1 MKYLHSSRTHNNQ
14 IRSNP
19 QQNSSPNLPVL
30 KTKKKKKQ
38 LRYYSFQTP
47 FLIFHLKPKPKY
59 ALKNQIPK
67 PILILISKNNQNT
80 ITIPNIRIS

>member
-30 KTKKKKKQ
+30 KTKKKKNAIKV
-38 LRYYSFQTP
+38 LF
-47 FLIFHLKPKPKY
+47 
-59 ALKNQIPK
+59 
-67 PILILISKNNQNT
+67 ISNT
-80 ITIPNIRIS
+80 ISDFPSQTKAKICPKKPNSKTKTNTN